1 MKKLKTVILFSIVFA
16 LIISM
21 TFFVGCNDKPD
32 TEPDNTNNTNN
43 TAPVT
48 DDDYTLTLSGL
59 QKVDGN
65 LLEDVVI
72 KKSTI
77 KTLYETKP
85 VIFDE
90 DNPAVASDKQ
100 DDDGNL
106 IPHTVKG
113 VYLED
118 LLSDYTESAPINVYG
133 SLSLYGTDG
142 YVAVATDEVFDSDG
156 RGSKM
161 VIALELDGEVLTI
174 KSGSGALRAIFHDQ
188 VANTW
193 VKYLYKID
201 FSTELLK
208 TPTVYS
214 LYSLD
219 EINSTT
225 YGGQYTK
232 EESDGNYTYY
242 GLDISKMIGPTNI
255 LKGVQ
260 EIDKMSVVAWDY
272 ISGSDTYR
280 EYQKWATYD
289 IYSNAYILT
298 SGICDADA
306 SWTLTRTPILDG
318 PAFPDGMSVKN
329 VLSISVFH
337 SAIVSFDVAMKRYD
351 PDVDGKTDGSFNVK
365 DLLILLNMFKP
376 YTEYSVTKID
386 NTKVD
391 VSYEQILGA
400 KVTKNEDGKYTLN
413 YEGKSIVFKAINVE
427 I

>member
-1 MKKLKTVILFSIVFA
+1 MKKLKIVVLFSVVLT
-16 LIISM
+16 LILSM
-21 TFFVGCNDKPD
+21 MLFVGCNDKPD
-32 TEPDNTNNTNN
+32 IEPDNNTDNVK
-43 TAPVT
+43 PIT
-48 DDDYTLTLSGL
+48 DDDYTLTLTGL
-59 QKVDGN
+59 QNSDGN

-85 VIFDE
+85 AIFDE
-90 DNPAVASDKQ
+90 ENPAVASDKQ

-118 LLSDYTESAPINVYG
+118 LLADYTESAPINVYG
-133 SLSLYGTDG
+133 SLTLYATDG

-161 VIALELDGEVLTI
+161 VIALEFDGEVLTT
-174 KSGSGALRAIFHDQ
+174 KSSNGALRTIFHNQ

-193 VKYLYKID
+193 VKYLYKIE

-219 EINSTT
+219 EIDVTT

-232 EESDGNYTYY
+232 EESDGTYTYY
-242 GLDISKMIGPTNI
+242 GLDISKMIGPSNI

-298 SGICDADA
+298 SGVCDAEA
-306 SWTLTRTPILDG
+306 TWALTRTPVLNG

-329 VLSISVFH
+329 VLSVSVFH
-337 SAIVSFDVAMKRYD
+337 SAIVSFDTAMKRYD
-351 PDVDGKTDGSFNVK
+351 PDADGKTDGSFNMK
-365 DLLILLNMFKP
+365 DLLILLNMFKLD
-376 YTEYSVTKID
+376 TQYSVTKT
-386 NTKVD
+386 NNSKVN
-391 VSYEQILGA
+391 VSYDQMLGA
-400 KVTKNEDGKYTLN
+400 KVTKNDDGKYVLN
-413 YEGKSIVFKAINVE
+413 YGDTSIVFKAIDVV